1 MSQYPNLIAAKDNNH
16 LKGVNYIAVHGL
28 RESCKITEQSKITP
42 LRKKKEKKRK
52 RKKEAEQI
60 NE

>member
-42 LRKKKEKKRK
+42 LRQKKKKRK
-52 RKKEAEQI
+52 EKERKKL
-60 NE
+60 NR